1 MKYCYEYLS
10 MDVIE
15 GVSISWN
22 GLDISLTS

>member
-1 MKYCYEYLS
+1 MEYCYECLS
-10 MDVIE
+10 TDVIE